1 MTKQEVFRLFEE
13 NKNEKSIEHMKR
25 FGINAEKSYGL
36 AMPQIRDIAKQ
47 IKKNHALALE
57 LWQTGVHD
65 ARLLAAMIAD
75 KKELTE
81 ELMELWVK
89 DFYSWDICDQCV
101 SNYFDKATFAFEK
114 ALEWSERPEEFVRR
128 AGFVMMATL
137 ALHAKKEPDDHFEI
151 FFDAIVKHATD
162 ERNFVKKAVNWAIR
176 QIGKRSLYLNPKAI
190 ELCNRIRVTHPDSS
204 TAKWITSDAI
214 RELESEKVQ
223 ERLKKKAK
231 KK

>member
-13 NKNEKSIEHMKR
+13 NKNEKATNEMKR
-25 FGINAEKSYGL
+25 VGIKAENSYGL
-36 AMPQIRDIAKQ
+36 SLWQVRDIAKL
-47 IKKNHALALE
+47 IKKDHALALE
-57 LWQTGVHD
+57 LWQSGVHEG
-65 ARLLAAMIAD
+65 RMLATMIAD
-75 KKELTE
+75 IKELTD

-89 DFYSWDICDQCV
+89 DFNSWDICDQCV

-114 ALEWSERPEEFVRR
+114 ALDWSDRPEEFIKR

-137 ALHAKKEPDDHFEI
+137 AVHAKKEPDDHFEI

-190 ELCNRIRVTHPDSS
+190 ELCHRIRETHPDSS

-223 ERLKKKAK
+223 ERLKKKA
-231 KK
+231 